1 MTFSSSL
8 RKKNSR
14 SANNDIVI
22 LPFALFLLS
31 LRKNK
36 NKQLNNMT
44 IKEFYETNWHRG
56 NEVRLNN
63 GKEYLVK
70 GTKGHGRF
78 LLLFSEE
85 YEKCFIADYKI
96 VDCRTSDYEEP
107 EEVYLEKKRLEREA
121 AEAQRE
127 AERLERLRE
136 KQERKLRN
144 LEEQERQHQEAL
156 ARKAAKKKAAEENKA
171 EGKKAEQQKAKA
183 EAKPASKVEPKP
195 VAKPVAKAVAKPVA
209 KAEPVATAEPTAEQP
224 KRKRKRI
231 TISRVEKVE
240 IKYGK

>member
-183 EAKPASKVEPKP
+183 EAKPAAKP
-195 VAKPVAKAVAKPVA
+195 AAKPVAKAEPKPVAKPVA

>member
-156 ARKAAKKKAAEENKA
+156 ARKAAKKKAAEEKKA

-183 EAKPASKVEPKP
+183 EAKPASKVEPKS
-195 VAKPVAKAVAKPVA
+195 VAKPVAKPIA
-209 KAEPVATAEPTAEQP
+209 KAEPVATSEPTAEQP

>member
-156 ARKAAKKKAAEENKA
+156 ARKAAKKKAAEGNKA

-195 VAKPVAKAVAKPVA
+195 VAKPVAKPIA
-209 KAEPVATAEPTAEQP
+209 KAEPVATSEPTAEQP

-231 TISRVEKVE
+231 TISRAEKVE

>member
-136 KQERKLRN
+136 KQARKLRN

-183 EAKPASKVEPKP
+183 EAKPTSKAEPKP
-195 VAKPVAKAVAKPVA
+195 VAKPVA
-209 KAEPVATAEPTAEQP
+209 KAEPVATSEPTAEQP

-231 TISRVEKVE
+231 TISRAEKVE